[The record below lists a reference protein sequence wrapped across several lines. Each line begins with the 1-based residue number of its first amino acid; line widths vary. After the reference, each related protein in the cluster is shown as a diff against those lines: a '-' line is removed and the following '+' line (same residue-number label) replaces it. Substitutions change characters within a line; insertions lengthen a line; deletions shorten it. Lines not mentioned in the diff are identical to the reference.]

1 MIQKSRLN
9 KDTIIFLPGTLC
21 NEKLWGKQIE
31 FFKSE
36 YNTIVGD
43 LKNNN
48 SIEKMA
54 QEILSK
60 APSKF
65 FLVGLSLGGIVSL
78 EIARIAPQR
87 VIKLILMDTTP
98 YLPTIKQ
105 MDSWSVFRE
114 MCENKQFDDITKNH
128 LLSQM
133 LANENY
139 TEELKTVVVQMSEE
153 IGMESYLNQL
163 NALENRK
170 DYSKFLN
177 EISVETLI
185 LVGEE
190 DEICP
195 LYISEY
201 LADHLVDSSL
211 SLIRKSGHL
220 PPLEKPDIT
229 NKKLNDF
236 IKK

>member
-31 FFKSE
+31 FFESE

-105 MDSWSVFRE
+105 MDSWSVYRE

>member
-31 FFKSE
+31 FFESE

>member
-1 MIQKSRLN
+1 MN